1 MNLELLKSERK
12 AKGYTQKYMAEQLGF
27 KDRSS
32 YCLIENGKCSVDIE
46 LANRIASV
54 LDLSERRTFEI
65 FFASKVQVSSTQL
78 KFSRNG
84 GKNKWEQINK
94 QYYLENEKMIEKKT
108 LKKYIQYGSNKG
120 INIKIGG

>member
-32 YCLIENGKCSVDIE
+32 YCLIENGKCSV
-46 LANRIASV
+46 

-65 FFASKVQVSSTQL
+65 FFASKVQVSST
-78 KFSRNG
+78 
-84 GKNKWEQINK
+84 
-94 QYYLENEKMIEKKT
+94 
-108 LKKYIQYGSNKG
+108 
-120 INIKIGG
+120 

>member
-1 MNLELLKSERK
+1 MNLELLKS
-12 AKGYTQKYMAEQLGF
+12 EQLGF

-65 FFASKVQVSSTQL
+65 FFASKVQVSST
-78 KFSRNG
+78 
-84 GKNKWEQINK
+84 
-94 QYYLENEKMIEKKT
+94 
-108 LKKYIQYGSNKG
+108 
-120 INIKIGG
+120 

>member
-54 LDLSERRTFEI
+54 LGLSERRTFEI
-65 FFASKVQVSSTQL
+65 FFASKVQVSST
-78 KFSRNG
+78 
-84 GKNKWEQINK
+84 
-94 QYYLENEKMIEKKT
+94 
-108 LKKYIQYGSNKG
+108 
-120 INIKIGG
+120 

>member
-1 MNLELLKSERK
+1 MNEKLKYYKHKLKKLKHERRKVMNLELLKSERK

-65 FFASKVQVSSTQL
+65 FFASKVQVSST
-78 KFSRNG
+78 
-84 GKNKWEQINK
+84 
-94 QYYLENEKMIEKKT
+94 
-108 LKKYIQYGSNKG
+108 
-120 INIKIGG
+120 

>member
-12 AKGYTQKYMAEQLGF
+12 SKGYTQQFMADQLGF

-54 LDLSERRTFEI
+54 LKLSERRTFEI
-65 FFASKVQVSSTQL
+65 FFASQVQEAST
-78 KFSRNG
+78 
-84 GKNKWEQINK
+84 
-94 QYYLENEKMIEKKT
+94 
-108 LKKYIQYGSNKG
+108 
-120 INIKIGG
+120 